1 MADFEITKD
10 LFKLQDDL
18 KRLEQV
24 APGKV
29 IEVLDKAGNKVRK
42 EVRENTP
49 VGTSKKPNR
58 KRLKSRWKLDP
69 TIKENGA
76 YTKKLRSTA
85 PHFHLVERG
94 HNVVPRRVTKG
105 RRATRV
111 ELRSGASHVPGTYF
125 FEKTMDKI
133 EPNIYEMYDEL
144 LEKTMK
150 EVFEDWQ

>member
-18 KRLEQV
+18 KRLEKS

-29 IEVLDKAGNKVRK
+29 IEALDKAGKEVRK
-42 EVRENTP
+42 EVKANTP
-49 VGTSKKPNR
+49 VGTTKKVNG
-58 KRLKSRWKLDP
+58 KRLKNRWKLDP

-94 HNVVPRRVTKG
+94 HKVVPRRVTKG
-105 RRATRV
+105 RKANRV
-111 ELRSGASHVPGTYF
+111 KLKSSKSYVPGTYF
-125 FEKTMDKI
+125 FEKTMDRL

-144 LEKTMK
+144 LEKAMK
-150 EVFEDWQ
+150 EVFEDWE